1 MSFNI
6 IGMGPV
12 VVQQHG
18 TTPYINMSAPSAG
31 MMRYNGNNSSMEVY
45 DGSTWMMLT
54 SGASVDLSSDSK
66 AALEWATAKM
76 REEARLDE
84 LCQKYPGLAKARENY
99 ELFKR
104 LVENEIN
111 EAGV

>member
-12 VVQQHG
+12 VVQQHSA
-18 TTPYINMSAPSAG
+18 PYINMSNPSAG
-31 MMRYNGNNSSMEVY
+31 MMRYNGNNCSMEVY
-45 DGSTWMMLT
+45 DGSTWMMLS

-66 AALEWATAKM
+66 AALEWAKAKM

-99 ELFKR
+99 EVFKR